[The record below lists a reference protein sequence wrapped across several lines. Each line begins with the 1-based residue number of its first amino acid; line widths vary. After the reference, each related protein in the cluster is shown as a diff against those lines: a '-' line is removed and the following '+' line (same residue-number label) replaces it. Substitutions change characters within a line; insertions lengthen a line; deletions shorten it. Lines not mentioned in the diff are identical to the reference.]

1 MTPCGSRYGQMPR
14 TAAARCPREPASA
27 DSVSLPRARRGR
39 EATPPRA
46 LIRPAPRSPHARER
60 VAPRSALADR
70 PGTTPTQIRPQ
81 LTGHHRTSSGA
92 SSTPESAETNGASP
106 QPNESCSNL
115 TFEQNLTHPSHL
127 WMPKVPSA
135 HKAVGARL
143 STQATHHW
151 PPAYGPN
158 RWSADL
164 NTYASALWD
173 QSSASAAYR
182 FIVPR
187 WPAG

>member
-92 SSTPESAETNGASP
+92 SSTPESAEA
-106 QPNESCSNL
+106 
-115 TFEQNLTHPSHL
+115 
-127 WMPKVPSA
+127 SA
-135 HKAVGARL
+135 HNGGRRAVIHAGHAPLASGLRAQQMVSRSEYLCIGALGPVVRFCRGQGQAPRGQRKTSATPTWSVGSRERCQP
-143 STQATHHW
+143 STEAGGNPSLRAT
-151 PPAYGPN
+151 
-158 RWSADL
+158 
-164 NTYASALWD
+164 
-173 QSSASAAYR
+173 
-182 FIVPR
+182 
-187 WPAG
+187 